1 MPQEEVQ
8 KWLDQTEWNYGKA
21 LDTQDFSKVV
31 TELVELGLIT
41 ENQAANWE
49 EKLF

>member
-1 MPQEEVQ
+1 V
-8 KWLDQTEWNYGKA
+8 L
-21 LDTQDFSKVV
+21 FRS
-31 TELVELGLIT
+31 ELVELGLIT